1 MGSGKSSVG
10 KRLANRLD
18 MEFIDMDRMIEDFA
32 QATVDDIFDQSGEE
46 TFRSLENHIL
56 RKLLQEGPKVIA
68 TGGGTVCHSDNMEA
82 ILDHGFTVYLQLPA
96 SKLTKRVSQ
105 SKQNRPLIRER
116 VGKDLTAFISNH
128 LKEREVYYK
137 QAHMT
142 IDGDKVNSKLLDE
155 IKENFLDWSDDQT
168 R

>member
-10 KRLANRLD
+10 KRLASRMD

-32 QATVDDIFDQSGEE
+32 KATIEDIFDKSGEE

-56 RKLLQEGPKVIA
+56 LKLLQEGPKVIA

-82 ILDHGFTVYLQLPA
+82 ILDQGYAVYIQLPA
-96 SKLTKRVSQ
+96 RKLSKRVSQ
-105 SKQNRPLIRER
+105 SNENRPLIRER
-116 VGKDLTAFISNH
+116 VGKDLTTFISNH
-128 LKEREVYYK
+128 LKEREVFYK
-137 QAHMT
+137 QAHMV
-142 IDGDKVNSKLLDE
+142 IDGDKVNSQLLGD
-155 IKENFLDWSDDQT
+155 IKENYLDWSDNQT